1 MTINCRGK
9 LIDFKIP
16 KVMGIL
22 NITPDSFF
30 ERSRYDTLDKVLF
43 QTEKMLEEGAAFI
56 DIGGH
61 STRPNAS
68 PVSEEEELRRVIPA
82 IEEIIRR
89 FPDALISIDTFRAK
103 VARESVFAGAV
114 MINDVMGGNLDEEMF
129 ETTAGLNVPYVL
141 MHSRGTP
148 ENMNQ
153 LTNYDDLVMDIL
165 DDLQQKVYQ
174 LRQLGQ
180 KDIILDLGF
189 GFAKTT
195 DQNFHL
201 LNRLEAFNIMGLPM
215 LVGVSRKSMIW
226 RKLEISH
233 MDALNGTT
241 VMNTISLMKGANIL
255 RVHEVREAIEAVKLV
270 ESTKSL

>member
-270 ESTKSL
+270 EWTKSL

>member
-1 MTINCRGK
+1 
-9 LIDFKIP
+9 
-16 KVMGIL
+16 MGIL

-30 ERSRYDTLDKVLF
+30 ERSRYDTLDKVLS

-270 ESTKSL
+270 EWTKSL

>member
-30 ERSRYDTLDKVLF
+30 ERSRYDTLDKVLS

-270 ESTKSL
+270 EWTKSL